1 MEAERTTR
9 LAETMR
15 QLQISLFTPNG
26 WALTAQKVGLG
37 PSQLVKKLFQEKKI
51 TLFRLD
57 LNPLM

>member
-26 WALTAQKVGLG
+26 WALTARKAGLG
-37 PSQLVKKLFQEKKI
+37 LNPRVKRLFQEKKI

>member
-26 WALTAQKVGLG
+26 WARTAQKVGLG
-37 PSQLVKKLFQEKKI
+37 PSQLVKRLFQEKKI